1 MNVPDIDKDQLIWA
15 LSDTSGMA
23 EYYLDLE
30 TGDIVD
36 TFTDALDVLD
46 ICKEDLESDRF
57 WYINPMTSDEAYNFM
72 VEFIETVTDDDL
84 KRQLSIAVNGRGAFR
99 MFKDTLLEYPEERER
114 WFAFRDEKMNN
125 YADEWLK
132 DLAAALKKRR

>member
-1 MNVPDIDKDQLIWA
+1 MNVPDIDRDQLIWA
-15 LSDTSGMA
+15 LSDISGMA

-36 TFTDALDVLD
+36 TFTDAMDVLD
-46 ICKEDLESDRF
+46 ICEEDLESDRF
-57 WYINPMTSDEAYNFM
+57 WYINPMSSDEAYTFM

-84 KRQLSIAVNGRGAFR
+84 KRQLSIAINGRGAFR